1 LAYHSRGIRVY
12 DGRVETWYPPLDMTD
27 GTGSYKHTSWMPSM
41 KQRKQEIAI
50 VTLKPHSQ

>member
-1 LAYHSRGIRVY
+1 MAYHSRGIRVY

-41 KQRKQEIAI
+41 KQRKQEIAMH
-50 VTLKPHSQ
+50 VY